1 MMSAKV
7 PAQLQALAQEMEH
20 ATQKMVNILTK
31 LSLILFSI
39 NKKINFQNVLKE
51 RGKQLALALKVLE
64 LAAFSPTKLVELMCS
79 IIAHTSGNYHEQLL
93 IILI

>member
-20 ATQKMVNILTK
+20 ATQKMVNKYLHT
-31 LSLILFSI
+31 FFQSI
-39 NKKINFQNVLKE
+39 KKINFQNVLKE

-64 LAAFSPTKLVELMCS
+64 LAAFSPTKLVELM
-79 IIAHTSGNYHEQLL
+79 
-93 IILI
+93 